1 MTCIIQ
7 YSDIQWQWQG
17 KIGMQLSPREE
28 GWQRFSLATCRPHI
42 VEWPISSYR
51 VSGKLRIT
59 LCGLLKHL
67 ALQFHLWFQKQR
79 LEAEPRD
86 ARGCHGISARDAIGC
101 AETLI
106 SEGNGIRQPHT
117 VACLWQ
123 TWLMNMEWSV
133 NIGLFEHALRT
144 WFWTI
149 LRRIRWFWWSS
160 FFIVCAKWRCSFLK
174 SDNSVVTTCDN
185 LEFHNGINSLSTAM
199 AVLRSRPDWPL
210 SPGDSDHLAHRC
222 SRMVH
227 LLSRRAFR
235 SLSQSNSPTVQHG
248 FAMFRY
254 GSIVC
259 GDHGPVRKSR
269 KIRLFALSIFKPF
282 GSIWIILK
290 NKMVWIH
297 LKNLKNKDILSYNE
311 LQATFE
317 VVFLWLGASVLAA
330 TA

>member
-1 MTCIIQ
+1 MTYIIQ

-51 VSGKLRIT
+51 VVSGKLRIT

-86 ARGCHGISARDAIGC
+86 ATGFPQGMH
-101 AETLI
+101 
-106 SEGNGIRQPHT
+106 SEQIHWLCWNTNLLGQWNQTWQPHT

-160 FFIVCAKWRCSFLK
+160 FFIFCAKWRCSFLK
-174 SDNSVVTTCDN
+174 VIT
-185 LEFHNGINSLSTAM
+185 
-199 AVLRSRPDWPL
+199 
-210 SPGDSDHLAHRC
+210 
-222 SRMVH
+222 
-227 LLSRRAFR
+227 
-235 SLSQSNSPTVQHG
+235 Q
-248 FAMFRY
+248 
-254 GSIVC
+254 
-259 GDHGPVRKSR
+259 
-269 KIRLFALSIFKPF
+269 
-282 GSIWIILK
+282 
-290 NKMVWIH
+290 
-297 LKNLKNKDILSYNE
+297 
-311 LQATFE
+311 
-317 VVFLWLGASVLAA
+317 
-330 TA
+330 

>member
-185 LEFHNGINSLSTAM
+185 LEISQRDQQPVNSNGSLAIATRLAPEPRWFRPPCPSMQSYGPSTLPKS
-199 AVLRSRPDWPL
+199 VPQLEP
-210 SPGDSDHLAHRC
+210 
-222 SRMVH
+222 VQ
-227 LLSRRAFR
+227 
-235 SLSQSNSPTVQHG
+235 QSNMVSLC
-248 FAMFRY
+248 FAM
-254 GSIVC
+254 VL
-259 GDHGPVRKSR
+259 
-269 KIRLFALSIFKPF
+269 LFVAITDLF
-282 GSIWIILK
+282 GNPERSDSL
-290 NKMVWIH
+290 
-297 LKNLKNKDILSYNE
+297 L
-311 LQATFE
+311 
-317 VVFLWLGASVLAA
+317 
-330 TA
+330 